1 MDCRPINAIT
11 VRYRHPIPHLD
22 DMLDELAGS
31 TIFSKIDLRSGYHQ
45 IRMAIDDEWKTT
57 FKTKLGLYEW
67 LVMPFGLS
75 NGPLTFKR
83 LMNHVLRSFIGK
95 FVVVY
100 FDNILIYSKSFS
112 NHVSHVEQVLHILR
126 KESFMQTSKSATLL
140 KTSWFF
146 LDSLILTMELK

>member
-1 MDCRPINAIT
+1 
-11 VRYRHPIPHLD
+11 
-22 DMLDELAGS
+22 MLDELAGS
-31 TIFSKIDLRSGYHQ
+31 TIFSKIDLHSGYHQ
-45 IRMAIDDEWKTT
+45 IRMAIDDEWKTS

-75 NGPLTFKR
+75 NAPLTFMC

-126 KESFMQTSKSATLL
+126 KESFMQTSKSAILL